1 MDFKRPGLANNLE
14 GERDCALVKGGSP
27 FWFSIFLMPMFLSL
41 QACNGSQVA
50 NGSHAVPSAHVGGSS
65 GRAGASKDG
74 EKGGGKESGSSSGK
88 NDDQREGVIGSE
100 YYLKVP
106 QLGFEEA
113 VKRYMPKRKG
123 KSAEKSWSDYS
134 QAADVATHADDYSS
148 AELLLSKAIELD
160 PKNAHLY
167 YKRGRAKY
175 NSLDQKSD
183 GALLDFERA
192 IELGERDSDAFEHLG
207 ELYYTKKE
215 FQKALDVLSR
225 GINESNDP
233 RKLYRSRAPIYLSIG
248 DKEKALSDYDTALK
262 ETPTFTRGYI
272 MRAQLYESL
281 GRNEE
286 ALEDY
291 KNVAKYER
299 EGERMDKK
307 SVAVKLRASLLD
319 KLGRHKEAVEVL
331 TEGLELFQKD
341 DELLRL
347 RGEQFLKL
355 KDYDKAVSDFS
366 RSIKEEPHYAGA
378 ALEARSRAYDLMGKK
393 NLAEADRKAALE
405 LKDRPAEKPVY

>member
-1 MDFKRPGLANNLE
+1 
-14 GERDCALVKGGSP
+14 
-27 FWFSIFLMPMFLSL
+27 
-41 QACNGSQVA
+41 
-50 NGSHAVPSAHVGGSS
+50 
-65 GRAGASKDG
+65 
-74 EKGGGKESGSSSGK
+74 
-88 NDDQREGVIGSE
+88 
-100 YYLKVP
+100 
-106 QLGFEEA
+106 
-113 VKRYMPKRKG
+113 
-123 KSAEKSWSDYS
+123 
-134 QAADVATHADDYSS
+134 
-148 AELLLSKAIELD
+148 
-160 PKNAHLY
+160 
-167 YKRGRAKY
+167 
-175 NSLDQKSD
+175 
-183 GALLDFERA
+183 
-192 IELGERDSDAFEHLG
+192 
-207 ELYYTKKE
+207 
-215 FQKALDVLSR
+215 
-225 GINESNDP
+225 
-233 RKLYRSRAPIYLSIG
+233 
-248 DKEKALSDYDTALK
+248 
-262 ETPTFTRGYI
+262 